1 VVKEESMTTTDDA
14 SLAAGLYAVADHFP
28 LGRPFGRVAGCSEA
42 RSESRP
48 FGLRFAVDPPATPVD
63 LTGFEYD
70 PVRQIGVLR
79 EGEAAVPLLRH
90 TTGTTSTKTS
100 DGHQGMDSDS
110 DQRVDD

>member
-1 VVKEESMTTTDDA
+1 MTTTNDA
-14 SLAAGLYAVADHFP
+14 SLASGLCAVADHFP
-28 LGRPFGRVAGCSEA
+28 LGRPFGRVDGSSEV
-42 RSESRP
+42 RSENRP

-79 EGEAAVPLLRH
+79 DGDAAVPLLRH

-100 DGHQGMDSDS
+100 DGHKGMDSDS
-110 DQRVDD
+110 DQRADD